1 MTTTVTHHTPSP
13 LPDVATYY
21 TMSLSSA
28 ESSSTT
34 HTHKPKISDLSISE
48 HSNDK
53 FNKQNIE
60 FGDMLGEG
68 AYARVFHARLKST
81 NEEFAIKMMEK
92 KHIIRHQKEAFVF
105 NEKNVLSKLNH
116 PNLMRLH
123 ATFQDNIALYFVLD
137 LCPGG
142 ELFQQV
148 KRAGKCSLD
157 VTKFYIAEVVL
168 ALEYLNQQKIVHRD
182 LSKYFTKKIEH

>member
-1 MTTTVTHHTPSP
+1 MSSSSPSASETTLKDSQERAKLLEQTTVNRNSV
-13 LPDVATYY
+13 DQ
-21 TMSLSSA
+21 
-28 ESSSTT
+28 
-34 HTHKPKISDLSISE
+34 
-48 HSNDK
+48 K
-53 FNKQNIE
+53 FNRLNIE

-81 NEEFAIKMMEK
+81 NEEYAIKMMEK

-142 ELFQQV
+142 ELFQQL
-148 KRAGKCSLD
+148 KKAGKCSLE

-168 ALEYLNQQKIVHRD
+168 ALEYLNSQKIVHRD
-182 LSKYFTKKIEH
+182 LSRNTMISFG